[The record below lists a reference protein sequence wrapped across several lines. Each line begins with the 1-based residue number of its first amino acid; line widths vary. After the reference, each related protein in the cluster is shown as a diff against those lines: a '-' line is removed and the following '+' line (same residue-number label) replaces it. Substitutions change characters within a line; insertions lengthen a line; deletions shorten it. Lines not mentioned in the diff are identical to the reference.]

1 MRALVVGLGLLAS
14 AVPLAAQSDS
24 TARPAP
30 ARDGNRRD
38 AAQHPAVLMGRV
50 LTDSSERA
58 IGGAEIAV
66 PTLSVTV
73 RTDSI
78 GRFEITL
85 PPGKH
90 QVQLR
95 RIGYRPLA
103 ATITFA
109 EGDTLEGEFYLSRTL
124 DKLERVLIRAM
135 AMSPKIRDFDKRRQA
150 GFGNF
155 IGPEQMA
162 KMVNRTTADALR
174 TIPGPDVHRS
184 TMSTA
189 AWVAAG
195 RGAIADGGYT
205 VDRSDRS
212 RGAPAGRCWSTVYV
226 DNVAVFSALP
236 GELLFDINSI
246 PTEEISAMEY
256 YSSAAVVPSEFPQKR
271 NTCGVLVIWTKP

>member
-1 MRALVVGLGLLAS
+1 MILPAALLAQRET
-14 AVPLAAQSDS
+14 LQ
-24 TARPAP
+24 R
-30 ARDGNRRD
+30 
-38 AAQHPAVLMGRV
+38 PAVLIGQV
-50 LTDSSERA
+50 LADSTERPIA
-58 IGGAEIAV
+58 GTEIAV
-66 PTLSVTV
+66 VALKLAV
-73 RTDSI
+73 RTDSS
-78 GRFEITL
+78 GRFQLTL

-90 QVQLR
+90 EVQLR
-95 RIGYRPLA
+95 RVGFRPLA
-103 ATITFA
+103 AGITFA
-109 EGDTLEGEFYLSRTL
+109 EGDTLEGDFYLSRNL

-135 AMSPKIRDFDKRRQA
+135 AMSPKLRDFDRRRSA

-162 KMVNRTTADALR
+162 KMVNRSTADALR

-184 TMSTA
+184 TTSTV

-195 RGAIADGGYT
+195 RGSITNGGYT

-226 DNVAVFSALP
+226 DGIAVFSALP

-246 PTEEISAMEY
+246 PTEDISAIEY
-256 YSSAAVVPSEFPQKR
+256 YSSAAVIPPEFPQKR